1 MLKKVF
7 LNWKRLTARLFR
19 DLPLTCYVNSGVQK
33 KVLVMGFKS
42 VEVVFVFSFACSPP
56 ESHFLNFWWNNRKV
70 GLQVAVQ
77 KIRHHNTIGNYM
89 YDQMSDTR
97 EKFDLQTLG
106 FLQNRL
112 LVSNSQSHLEIFIYL
127 ILVNPDGKVFGRP
140 DESDVVTRVGG
151 DLPLLNGQVRSSFVF
166 IAQDEVTKH

>member
-1 MLKKVF
+1 
-7 LNWKRLTARLFR
+7 
-19 DLPLTCYVNSGVQK
+19 
-33 KVLVMGFKS
+33 MGFKS

-97 EKFDLQTLG
+97 EKFDL
-106 FLQNRL
+106 
-112 LVSNSQSHLEIFIYL
+112 

-166 IAQDEVTKH
+166 IAQDEVTKHKKKRNCFHISEANQQLSS